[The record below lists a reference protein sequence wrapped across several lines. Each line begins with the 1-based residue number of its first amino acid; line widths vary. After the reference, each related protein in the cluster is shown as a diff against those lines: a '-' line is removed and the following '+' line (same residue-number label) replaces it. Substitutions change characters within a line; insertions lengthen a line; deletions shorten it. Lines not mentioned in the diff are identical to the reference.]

1 MKIKMGLNKIKKN
14 FIIENIKSPFKFE
27 FFERICSRP
36 TFYFFHWTPHK
47 EEVQRKKINYVKGN
61 IFQTQ
66 VAKVHQM
73 LKVAIINQI
82 DDINNK
88 SESGRK

>member
-47 EEVQRKKINYVKGN
+47 EEVQ
-61 IFQTQ
+61 
-66 VAKVHQM
+66 
-73 LKVAIINQI
+73 
-82 DDINNK
+82 
-88 SESGRK
+88 